1 MKAYKV
7 TYEDVS
13 IQIHAINEIEAKR
26 KGLIYFYD
34 LEHGKQS
41 IPPWKIIIEEVNEK
55 EGI

>member
-13 IQIHAINEIEAKR
+13 IRIEAVDQIEAKK
-26 KGLIYFYD
+26 KGLVYFYD

-41 IPPWKIIIEEVNEK
+41 IPPWKIMIEEVNEK

>member
-41 IPPWKIIIEEVNEK
+41 IPPWKIIIEELNEK